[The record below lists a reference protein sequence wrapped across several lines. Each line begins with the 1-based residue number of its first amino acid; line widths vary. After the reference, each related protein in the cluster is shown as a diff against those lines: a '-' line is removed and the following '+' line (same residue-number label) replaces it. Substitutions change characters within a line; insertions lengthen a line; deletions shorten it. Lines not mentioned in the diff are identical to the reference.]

1 MKAKTH
7 QKKYKELWNKIRDL
21 IRSITNNSDNYNEK
35 YMKMKFNSN
44 DDSPLKKTLEHHNM
58 ILIVRSVFMKAA
70 NITHKFC

>member
-7 QKKYKELWNKIRDL
+7 QKKYKEPWNKIRDL
-21 IRSITNNSDNYNEK
+21 IRSRTNNSDNYNEK